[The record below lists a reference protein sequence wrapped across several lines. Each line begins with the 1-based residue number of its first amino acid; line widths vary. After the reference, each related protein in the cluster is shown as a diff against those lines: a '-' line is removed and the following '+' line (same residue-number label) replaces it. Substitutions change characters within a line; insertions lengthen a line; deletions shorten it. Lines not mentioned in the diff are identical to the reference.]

1 MASVFKDSRRL
12 YELLPAV
19 YRERDAQEGYPL
31 RALLGLAEEQAD
43 VLYEDIQKLWD
54 NFFIESCDSWVVPY
68 IGDLVSNNPLH
79 DADRYTD
86 SRTAEQLFDDL
97 TGSSLAPELAL
108 RSRADVAKTIYYR
121 RRKGTLPMLEE
132 LARDVTGW
140 ASHAVEFFRLLGW
153 TQNLNHLRMDAGGTI
168 ALRTVEAVDRLDRP
182 FDRWAHT
189 VDVRAPAQT
198 EGRYNIPN
206 IGFFLWRLRGNPL
219 EEMTPRQ
226 GALPWQYH
234 FSPLG
239 NPAPLF
245 NAWRREG
252 DDAGLATEYHVP
264 GPLRPAYFYE
274 DLRAHRRQ
282 FPRPEYTPLYAALDL
297 GGSLYIERNG
307 VPVTPAFDH
316 EAVPEL
322 YTPQVVCRQ
331 LDPWPAAQPG
341 GRVIAVDVE
350 SGRLAVGDGWGDATE
365 RLDVHYHYG
374 FPADLGGGPYER
386 GPWLVDEALP
396 TLQLFVQQENTPVG
410 YHSTISAA
418 LAAWVAHVPPRPNAT
433 ITILDN
439 RTYAE
444 ALNIEL
450 ADDQWLVIQAANGVR
465 PHLRPSGG
473 AIAITGD
480 HPESTLTLSGLLVE
494 GGVEVAGDL
503 GRLRLLHC
511 TLVPGRGLTEAG
523 LPASTD
529 PSVIVADVGGDGASI
544 NTDFILETAFSV
556 TGPLRLPENA
566 QGLWLL
572 DSIVDGLGGTAIS
585 ATGSTDQPGPRAVL
599 ERCTVLGA
607 SYFHTLN
614 LATEVIFTGT
624 MVCEQR
630 HEGCVRFS
638 YVTRDSRTPRRY
650 RCQPDW
656 EILTALKAAREAK
669 GSDLDALEDAEIRTG
684 ITAWLV
690 PDFTSIHYG
699 HPGYAQLRRSS
710 PRQIRTGAEDGSEMG
725 AYCHLKQPQRETN
738 LRIRLNE
745 YLPFGLV
752 PGIVYVT

>member
-1 MASVFKDSRRL
+1 MAGVFTDTPKL

-19 YRERDAQEGYPL
+19 YRERDAREGYPL
-31 RALLGLAEEQAD
+31 RALLGLVEAQAD
-43 VLYEDIQKLWD
+43 VLHQDIQRLWD
-54 NFFIESCDSWVVPY
+54 NFFIETCDSWVVPY

-79 DADRYTD
+79 DADRLAD
-86 SRTAEQLFDDL
+86 SQTAEKLFEDL
-97 TGSSLAPELAL
+97 TGPCLAPELAL

-153 TQNLNHLRMDAGGTI
+153 TQNLNHLRPDAGGTI
-168 ALRTVEAVDRLDRP
+168 ELGQVEPVDRLGRP
-182 FDRWAHT
+182 FDHWAHT
-189 VDVRAPAQT
+189 VDVRAPIET
-198 EGRYNIPN
+198 EGWYNIPN
-206 IGFFLWRLRGNPL
+206 IGFFLWRLRSNPL
-219 EEMTPRQ
+219 EEVTPGQ

-252 DDAGLATEYHVP
+252 DEAGLAAEYHVP
-264 GPLRPAYFYE
+264 SPIRPAYFYE
-274 DLRAHRRQ
+274 DLQAHRRQ
-282 FPRPEYTPLYAALDL
+282 YPRPEYTPLYAALDR
-297 GGSLYIERNG
+297 GGSLTIERNG
-307 VPVTPAFDH
+307 VPVPPAVDYEATPD
-316 EAVPEL
+316 L
-322 YTPQVVCRQ
+322 YTPQVLCRR
-331 LDPWPAAQPG
+331 LDPWPVAQPT

-350 SGRLAVGDGWGDATE
+350 SGRFAVGDGWGDATE

-386 GPWLVDEALP
+386 GPWLVAETLP
-396 TLQLFVQQENTPVG
+396 TLQLFVQQENTPAG
-410 YHSTISAA
+410 YHSTLGAA
-418 LAAWVAHVPPRPNAT
+418 LAEWVAHVPARPNAT

-465 PHLRPSGG
+465 PHIRPTGG
-473 AIAITGD
+473 AISLTGD
-480 HPESTLTLSGLLVE
+480 HPESALTLSGLLVE
-494 GGVEVAGDL
+494 GGVEVAGEL
-503 GRLRLLHC
+503 GRLRLVHS

-523 LPASTD
+523 LPVSAD
-529 PSVIVADVGGDGASI
+529 PSVMVSDLNGSGASI
-544 NTDFILETAFSV
+544 NTDFILEAAFSIS
-556 TGPLRLPENA
+556 GPLRLPEHA

-585 ATGSTDQPGPRAVL
+585 ATGTTDKPGPSAVL
-599 ERCTVLGA
+599 ERCTILGA
-607 SYFHTLN
+607 SYFHSLE
-614 LATEVIFTGT
+614 LATEVIFTDT
-624 MVCEQR
+624 VFCEQR

-638 YVTRDSRTPRRY
+638 FVTTDSRTPRRY

-656 EILTALKAAREAK
+656 EVLTALKAARETK
-669 GSDLDALEDAEIRTG
+669 GSDLDPSEDAAIRCG
-684 ITAWLV
+684 IEGWLA
-690 PDFTSIHYG
+690 PTFMSIHYG

-710 PRQIRTGAEDGSEMG
+710 PRQIRTGAADGSEMG

-738 LRIRLNE
+738 LRIRLEE

-752 PGIVYVT
+752 PGVVYVT